1 MPIASAVSPTLLLVL
16 HVALREQ
23 LSRTKREHASA
34 LEAVAAAAQTAEADK
49 WVRAAKVDD
58 LKDEIE
64 RLRRQIHELQ
74 QESADKCSTLTS
86 TQVAGRTSAGEQIHC
101 RHVPSAISGPGR
113 NSIWLKV

>member
-74 QESADKCSTLTS
+74 QESADNWDLD
-86 TQVAGRTSAGEQIHC
+86 GRLRPWRMQITAYFL
-101 RHVPSAISGPGR
+101 RPSA
-113 NSIWLKV
+113 